1 MAYCNWG
8 TDLKLL
14 TDYHDME
21 WGVPLHDDRGQFEF
35 LMMEVMQCGLNWT
48 MMLKKREI
56 FRKCF
61 DNFEYDCIAEY
72 TEEDIERILGTEGM
86 IKSRRKI
93 EAVINNARC
102 FKKIREE
109 FGSFDKYL
117 WAFSDGKTILYNKHG
132 DGYIPAS
139 NGLSDEISKDLKKRG
154 FKYLGSVTVYSHL
167 QACGMINDHGSD
179 CPCYKKI
186 NASHPTVV
194 KRRFKEHNVMFF
206 G

>member
-14 TDYHDME
+14 TDYHDKE

-48 MMLKKREI
+48 MMMKKREI

-61 DNFEYDCIAEY
+61 DNFEYDRIAEY
-72 TEEDIERILGTEGM
+72 TEEDIERILGTEDM